1 MSKRKRTTTRI
12 PDAINKS
19 IGKNFTTIP
28 NDVLRNPEMSAKA
41 KNILCILLSNK
52 DGWISYFTVI
62 QSMMKEGETAIANG
76 IKELQDAGY
85 LMKVRYRDKQTKKV
99 KGSFWAY
106 TDQAFNFHNMEE
118 SITTLEKYGLEPM
131 PNDINKQSDFH
142 QGGNPGD
149 GNPEDGNQELIR
161 LNNNNTKSNN
171 NNIIPTNKFVGNESE
186 ENNPNNSLDG
196 NKKPSIKERNKQY
209 LPLANMLARIIQ
221 TNKNIKHTTS
231 QLNTWAN
238 EIRQLEENNGISY
251 HRIKDALRW
260 YKKNIGGEFIPV
272 IESGNSLR
280 NKFMKLEWAM
290 KNKNKKNGGTKLQ
303 TGYMPKEGYKHRKA
317 DKTV

>member
-1 MSKRKRTTTRI
+1 MSKRKRKQTPINLEKQTLALEAFSS
-12 PDAINKS
+12 DSFLSINKKLLHYYGPS
-19 IGKNFTTIP
+19 VTIFLCNLIDKFKYFKSQSMLEEDSSFFLRHEDQTIQTGMNEYELRKCKKKLIDDGVISTQMRGIP
-28 NDVLRNPEMSAKA
+28 PKEFYLLNIDILVDKYLRNIPLNFKGITVENSKDLTS
-41 KNILCILLSNK
+41 KNSRNIKNNKYKNNK
-52 DGWISYFTVI
+52 D
-62 QSMMKEGETAIANG
+62 K
-76 IKELQDAGY
+76 D
-85 LMKVRYRDKQTKKV
+85 
-99 KGSFWAY
+99 
-106 TDQAFNFHNMEE
+106 
-118 SITTLEKYGLEPM
+118 
-131 PNDINKQSDFH
+131 NK
-142 QGGNPGD
+142 
-149 GNPEDGNQELIR
+149 L
-161 LNNNNTKSNN
+161 
-171 NNIIPTNKFVGNESE
+171 IPTNKFVGNESE